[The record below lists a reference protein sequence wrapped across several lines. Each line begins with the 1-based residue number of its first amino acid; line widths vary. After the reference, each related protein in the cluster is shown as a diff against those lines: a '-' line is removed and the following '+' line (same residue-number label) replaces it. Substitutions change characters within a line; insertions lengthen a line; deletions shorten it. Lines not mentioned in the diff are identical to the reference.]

1 MLHLLRLQR
10 PFLIYCGL
18 ALAAIIGWSS
28 FAYSAWSARQLS
40 REVRTLTNERNEAR
54 AKHDQLQKSAGDV
67 KQLEAKLS
75 SARAEY
81 SRAVEGWAQTRAKNE
96 RAQQE
101 LAALTKRIEQAKDGV
116 SQTGSVPQT
125 QPPKAIRSL
134 ARAGRGRL

>member
-18 ALAAIIGWSS
+18 GLAAIIGWSS

-116 SQTGSVPQT
+116 SQTGSIRQT
-125 QPPKAIRSL
+125 QPPKRSV
-134 ARAGRGRL
+134 R

>member
-18 ALAAIIGWSS
+18 GLAAIIGWSS
-28 FAYSAWSARQLS
+28 FAYSTWSARQLTRQVS
-40 REVRTLTNERNEAR
+40 ILTNERNEAR
-54 AKHDQLQKSAGDV
+54 AKHDQLQKSAGDL

-75 SARAEY
+75 SVRAEY
-81 SRAVEGWAQTRAKNE
+81 SRAVEGWAQTRAKND

-116 SQTGSVPQT
+116 SQTGSIRQT
-125 QPPKAIRSL
+125 QAPKRSV
-134 ARAGRGRL
+134 R